1 MNRGADMNTLIAST
15 VLVHSFAT
23 VALLVGV
30 ALAACLP
37 ARGATRG

>member
-1 MNRGADMNTLIAST
+1 MNTIIVST
-15 VLVHSFAT
+15 VLVHSFAS

-37 ARGATRG
+37 ARRAARA